1 MKWKIGDK
9 YTITSDATCFT
20 VNEIRTYTEKSPKA
34 GQTYESPLT
43 YHGTL
48 EQACQSVLDREIML
62 STIDTMNALDLI
74 EVIKHAKNMIIGAVR
89 G

>member
-48 EQACQSVLDREIML
+48 EQACQSLLDREIML
-62 STIDTMNALDLI
+62 SHIETDRVMDMIREID
-74 EVIKHAKNMIIGAVR
+74 EIKREIIGAIR